1 MEYCFDNFFPIETKY
16 MAEKI
21 TEVMSHLTSN
31 NLMWIAANREF
42 GEKERYRVK
51 AEVDES
57 LRETAIICKEREY
70 IEKIFQGNEIV
81 INANAYIEFFK
92 SRMIQLN
99 SAYEKIVNLE
109 ITKVNIIEF
118 WKSVVDISN
127 LDNAHAMY
135 LSSNNWEFS
144 VFNQVLEELLEILQG
159 DYNKLNPL
167 LTAGIEDVRSSVFSI
182 DMQQYLGVTEEDF
195 HLRIVENKDFIRSNG
210 ICPFFVYIVNKSPFF
225 KKRMDSAEYEMALKE
240 VLNSLHGDRLQHFI
254 DVYEC
259 YCKLYF
265 TRMSYDTYEYFG
277 YYSFIR
283 HYAIFVTYN
292 MLMNEDVEH
301 ANTFKHYISTY
312 QFEKAVSILERG

>member
-1 MEYCFDNFFPIETKY
+1 MKYYFDDFFPIKTEHMTK
-16 MAEKI
+16 KI
-21 TEVMSHLTSN
+21 SEIMGHVTSN
-31 NLMWIAANREF
+31 SLMWIASNREF

-57 LRETAIICKEREY
+57 LRETEVIWKERER
-70 IEKIFQGNEIV
+70 IEKFFQSNEI
-81 INANAYIEFFK
+81 ISNGDAYIEFYK
-92 SRMIQLN
+92 RRMIQLN
-99 SAYEKIVNLE
+99 RAYERIENLE
-109 ITKVNIIEF
+109 ITKENITEF

-127 LDNAHAMY
+127 IDNAHAMY

-167 LTAGIEDVRSSVFSI
+167 LTAGIEDVRSSIFTMN
-182 DMQQYLGVTEEDF
+182 MQQYLGLKKEDF
-195 HLRIVENKDFIRSNG
+195 YSNIVENKDYIRSNG
-210 ICPFFVYIVNKSPFF
+210 VCPFFSYIVNETPSF
-225 KKRMDSAEYEMALKE
+225 KRRMDRTEYEMALKE
-240 VLNSLHGDRLQHFI
+240 VLDSLHGNMRQHFL

-265 TRMSYDTYEYFG
+265 TRMAYDTYEYFG

-292 MLMNEDVEH
+292 MLSNEDVEC
-301 ANTFKHYISTY
+301 ANMFKHYISTY
-312 QFEKAVSILERG
+312 QFERAVSILGKE